1 MSVKAK
7 LSRVSDWFGKWEKGS
22 REVSI
27 TGNYAVACRFKVA
40 EDMEFEAGKA
50 LIYAWLRGL
59 AANYQVD
66 FGVFDDDAGK
76 PKDLVNF
83 GLTKPTVPTVLS
95 LVGTRL
101 TNAISWKKDEHY
113 WLAMIVNADARYY
126 VDDGEVNQ
134 WGQCIDYW
142 YNGWD
147 DPWDS
152 DAVTPPTEI
161 YDDYAISI
169 HILIRSV
176 DLPSP
181 LKVKGDD
188 Q

>member
-7 LSRVSDWFGKWEKGS
+7 LSRVTDYFGKWEKGNGEGALPPD
-22 REVSI
+22 R
-27 TGNYAVACRFKVA
+27 AVASRFKVA

-50 LIYAWLRGL
+50 CIYAWIKGIVP
-59 AANYQVD
+59 NKQVD

-76 PKDLVNF
+76 PKNLVNV
-83 GLTKPTVPTVLS
+83 GLTKPIVPTGLN
-95 LVGTRL
+95 LVGARL
-101 TNAISWKKDEHY
+101 QNAISWKKDEYY
-113 WLAMIVNADARYY
+113 WLAMIVNCDARCY
-126 VDDGEVNQ
+126 VDPGETNQ